1 MSKAKFFG
9 IIILFSVIFI
19 GNAQAADVW
28 EKAQSSQ
35 YGTKAGGML
44 GRGFINAATCPA
56 DLIMQTV
63 DKTIE
68 GPPVIGTL
76 TGIGSGAGCTIVRAS
91 SGIIDVLTFWIPNF
105 NGFKVSKNYSNCLEE
120 DFVQNNITPTNYSN
134 SQWLAPQGESSY
146 VSQPQTFAS
155 EATPASNLQYV
166 KGAPQNNNLQY
177 VKGAPQSA
185 YSGSGTMS
193 SEQRMQYVK

>member
-1 MSKAKFFG
+1 M
-9 IIILFSVIFI
+9 LLLLSVIFI
-19 GNAQAADVW
+19 GNASAADIW

-68 GPPVIGTL
+68 GPPIIGTL

-91 SGIIDVLTFWIPNF
+91 SGIIDVLTFWVPNF
-105 NGFKVSKNYSNCLEE
+105 NGFKVSQNYSNCLEE
-120 DFVQNNITPTNYSN
+120 DFVQSTPVDYSN
-134 SQWLAPQGESSY
+134 SQWVDPQGESSY
-146 VSQPQTFAS
+146 VSQPQSA
-155 EATPASNLQYV
+155 PAP
-166 KGAPQNNNLQY
+166 ANNLQY

-185 YSGSGTMS
+185 YSGSGQQQKTN
-193 SEQRMQYVK
+193 YIK